1 MKKYPY
7 AIGVS
12 PIPQVISLVLLFS
25 LLITACSP
33 AAPATTQATQ
43 PPAATEP
50 GATQPAA
57 TEPAATEP
65 DQTTEP
71 AATSEGAVQGSG
83 EVSMWTEFTAGGEA
97 AGIEELVN
105 TWNGKNNGITINHR
119 PIGNDEFFTVVRT
132 GLAGGEPP
140 DLLQFEG
147 YQQTRDFAAAGQLE
161 DITDLWNRVK
171 DNFDLADAGEAAC
184 TYEGKVY
191 CIPYTFLTGWQIFYN
206 PDLLAQNN
214 IEVPTTM
221 EEFLDAAQK
230 LKDAGVTPV
239 ALGNQAGWPG
249 EHWWMGFL
257 VQRCGVDTVYSAI
270 RQEGAKFTDECFVQ
284 AATDFQNLAKSG
296 FLSPGAASDD
306 YGLGQAVFES
316 GKAAFF
322 QTGAW
327 YASGWDQPGQTPTPF
342 EIAIM
347 PFPRFSDAANQEDV
361 FGAITHVFAVPSNAK
376 NKEAALSVLEWLA
389 SSEAGNIWAKNGNAS
404 VIKGAVDTSAP
415 QVVKDLYT
423 NAKAATK
430 SLPWLENELPPGVGE
445 DKIYNGTVALITGDM
460 TPEEFT
466 QSIQEALEAAQ

>member
-1 MKKYPY
+1 MKKYPH
-7 AIGVS
+7 AAGKA
-12 PIPQVISLVLLFS
+12 PIVQWISLALFFT
-25 LLITACSP
+25 LLISACAP
-33 AAPATTQATQ
+33 AAPATSEATQA
-43 PPAATEP
+43 PATEET
-50 GATQPAA
+50 TQEPAET
-57 TEPAATEP
+57 TEPA
-65 DQTTEP
+65 QTTEP
-71 AATSEGAVQGSG
+71 EATGEAVQGSG
-83 EVSMWTEFTAGGEA
+83 EVNMWTEFTAGGEA
-97 AGIEELVN
+97 AGIDELVE
-105 TWNGKNNGITINHR
+105 TWNAKNNGITINHR
-119 PIGNDEFFTVVRT
+119 PIGNDEFFTVLRT

-140 DLLQFEG
+140 DLMQFEG

-161 DITDLWNRVK
+161 DITDWWNTVK
-171 DNFDLADAGEAAC
+171 GNFDLAEAGEAAC
-184 TYEGKVY
+184 TFEGRVY

-206 PDLLAQNN
+206 PDLLAENN

-221 EEFLDAAQK
+221 EEFLDASEK
-230 LKDAGVTPV
+230 LKAAGVTPI

-270 RQEGAKFTDECFVQ
+270 RMEGAKFTDACFVQ
-284 AATDFQNLAKSG
+284 AAADFQGLAQAG
-296 FLSPGAASDD
+296 YLSPGAASDD

-316 GKAAFF
+316 GQAAFF

-342 EIAIM
+342 EISIM

-376 NKEAALSVLEWLA
+376 NKEAALTVLKWLA
-389 SSEAGNIWAKNGNAS
+389 SEEAGNIWAKNGNAS
-404 VIKGAVDTSAP
+404 VIAGAVDNSAP
-415 QVVKDLYT
+415 QVIKDLYT
-423 NAKAATK
+423 NAKAAAK

-466 QSIQEALEAAQ
+466 QSIQEALEAAK

>member
-1 MKKYPY
+1 MKKYPHKLLLMLQL
-7 AIGVS
+7 ISSVLL
-12 PIPQVISLVLLFS
+12 ISLLV
-25 LLITACSP
+25 TAC
-33 AAPATTQATQ
+33 APATPAPTQAPQ
-43 PPAATEP
+43 VPVATE
-50 GATQPAA
+50 PAA

-65 DQTTEP
+65 AQTTAPE
-71 AATSEGAVQGSG
+71 ATSAEGAVKGSG
-83 EVSMWTEFTAGGEA
+83 EVNMWTEFTAGGEA
-97 AGIEELVN
+97 AGIDELVK
-105 TWNGKNNGITINHR
+105 TWNDKNNRITINHR

-161 DITDLWNRVK
+161 DITNLWNRVK
-171 DNFDLADAGEAAC
+171 DRFDLADAGEAAC

-257 VQRCGVDTVYSAI
+257 VQRCGVDTVYQAI
-270 RQEGAKFTDECFVQ
+270 HKEGAKFTDPCFVQ
-284 AATDFQNLAKSG
+284 AAADFQNLAKSG
-296 FLSPGAASDD
+296 YLSPGAASDD
-306 YGLGQAVFES
+306 YGLGQALFES
-316 GKAAFF
+316 GQAAFF

-342 EIAIM
+342 EISIM

-361 FGAITHVFAVPSNAK
+361 FGAITR
-376 NKEAALSVLEWLA
+376 
-389 SSEAGNIWAKNGNAS
+389 SE
-404 VIKGAVDTSAP
+404 
-415 QVVKDLYT
+415 
-423 NAKAATK
+423 
-430 SLPWLENELPPGVGE
+430 
-445 DKIYNGTVALITGDM
+445 
-460 TPEEFT
+460 
-466 QSIQEALEAAQ
+466 